1 MGVRGRASAGPTPPR
16 PRPASDPRLAPDG
29 HPSPDPRRALGVQAE
44 RLAAEHLERRGYRII
59 DRNYRYRGG
68 ELDLVARD
76 GDTLVFVEVRARRSA
91 AHGAPFETVGREK
104 QRRVARAAE
113 HWLVTHGLTRAFARF
128 DVVSVLLPAGGAP
141 EVEVFP
147 NAFET

>member
-1 MGVRGRASAGPTPPR
+1 VDARGRARAGRAPAR
-16 PRPASDPRLAPDG
+16 PRPVVDPRP
-29 HPSPDPRRALGVQAE
+29 ALGARAE
-44 RLAAEHLERRGYRII
+44 QLAADELERRGCRVI

-91 AHGAPFETVGREK
+91 EFGAPYETIGREK

-128 DVVSVLLPAGGAP
+128 DVVSVLLPADGSP
-141 EVEVFP
+141 QLEIIT

>member
-1 MGVRGRASAGPTPPR
+1 MVAGGRARAGRASA
-16 PRPASDPRLAPDG
+16 RPAPAA
-29 HPSPDPRRALGVQAE
+29 DPRRALGARAE
-44 RLAAEHLERRGYRII
+44 RLAADELERRGCRVI

-68 ELDLVARD
+68 ELDLVLRD
-76 GDTLVFVEVRARRSA
+76 GETLVFVEVRARRSA
-91 AHGAPFETVGREK
+91 EYGSPFETVGREK

-128 DVVSVLLPAGGAP
+128 DVVSVLLPADGP
-141 EVEVFP
+141 PQVEVFT

>member
-1 MGVRGRASAGPTPPR
+1 VGARGRASAGPTPPR
-16 PRPASDPRLAPDG
+16 PPT
-29 HPSPDPRRALGVQAE
+29 DPRRALGAQAE

-76 GDTLVFVEVRARRSA
+76 GDTLVFVEVRARRSD

-128 DVVSVLLPAGGAP
+128 DVVSILLPEGGP
-141 EVEVFP
+141 PSVEIIP

>member
-1 MGVRGRASAGPTPPR
+1 MDARGRARAGRTPAR
-16 PRPASDPRLAPDG
+16 PGPVGDPRQ
-29 HPSPDPRRALGVQAE
+29 ALGTRAE
-44 RLAAEHLERRGYRII
+44 QLAAEDYERRGCPVV

-68 ELDLVARD
+68 ELDLVVRD

-91 AHGAPFETVGREK
+91 DYGSPFETVGREK

-128 DVVSVLLPAGGAP
+128 DVVSVLLPADATP
-141 EVEVFP
+141 QIEVFT

>member
-1 MGVRGRASAGPTPPR
+1 VGVRGRAGAGPTPPR
-16 PRPASDPRLAPDG
+16 SRPTSDPRRTGGAAPL
-29 HPSPDPRRALGVQAE
+29 PDPRHALGAQAE
-44 RLAAEHLERRGYRII
+44 RLAADHLERRGYRVI

-104 QRRVARAAE
+104 QRRVARTAE

-128 DVVSVLLPAGGAP
+128 DVVSVLLPEGGP
-141 EVEVFP
+141 PSVEIIV
-147 NAFET
+147 NAFES